1 MTRSDAFRFVPRS
14 FALVGALSI
23 LALGLIVLSPSEPA
37 QGAVV
42 PPCLAGH
49 VTTSSSVSSRPGGT
63 TAQFVFN
70 ATSSPSCRWS
80 VDATGYQWV
89 SASGVAIGPVIYQLP
104 RPLTTH
110 WVSVYD
116 GFQVV
121 ARLTTMAGVQCTS
134 KTATRVRVGAPG
146 VTTPLVVRLPR
157 SVAVCI
163 GGTTAWSSVSTA
175 LPVAP
180 RCRSSQLAMTLG
192 ASDGAAGTIYHALVF
207 RNVSSSA
214 CVVTGIPTVHPL
226 RTLANSDYVGPRSR
240 AQFVAGYGS
249 PIRLVKGATASAAFG
264 ATQTANWSAATC
276 APASAVAVAVTV
288 SGARGVIPLRF
299 STCTKLV
306 STSIRGVVRGV
317 SGNRS

>member
-1 MTRSDAFRFVPRS
+1 MARSTGVRSLTRSLAF
-14 FALVGALSI
+14 VGAI
-23 LALGLIVLSPSEPA
+23 AVLALGLVVVSPGQRA

-42 PPCLAGH
+42 PTCLAGH
-49 VTTSSSVSSRPGGT
+49 VKTNVAVSSRPGGT
-63 TAQFVFN
+63 TAQFIFN

-80 VDATGYQWV
+80 VDGTGYQWI

-110 WVSVYD
+110 WVPLYD

-163 GGTTAWSSVSTA
+163 GGTTAWSSVTTA

-180 RCRSSQLAMTLG
+180 RCRSSQLVMTLG

-207 RNVSSSA
+207 RNVSSRA

-226 RTLANSDYVGPRSR
+226 RTLANSDYVGPRAR
-240 AQFVAGYGS
+240 AQTVAGYGS
-249 PIRLVKGATASAAFG
+249 PIRLAKGASASASFG
-264 ATQTANWSAATC
+264 VTQTANWPAATC
-276 APASAVAVAVTV
+276 ASAPAVAVAMTV

-317 SGNRS
+317 SGSL